1 MLAMKEAR
9 IIKRR
14 NPEKSRAKIIAAAQ
28 KAFAER
34 GYAQTGLRDIAALA
48 DVSSALP
55 VTYFDTKAGLF
66 EAALRSALD
75 MNVVTGGDKEDFG
88 KRLIQAVLNPD
99 MPITIP
105 AMIAHSIG
113 DDEAV
118 AIARRF
124 TKENIIIPV
133 AKWLGPPSA
142 RARAYLILMIS
153 TGFVIYSRHVLIDE
167 KSRGGGHTTRW
178 LVNTIQALVDGDE
191 ETISAFLRNR
201 ARKST
206 IL

>member
-1 MLAMKEAR
+1 MKETK

-55 VTYFDTKAGLF
+55 VTYFGTKAGLF
-66 EAALRSALD
+66 EAALKSALD
-75 MNVVTGGDKEDFG
+75 MDMVTQGDKEGFG
-88 KRLIQAVLNPD
+88 RRLIQAVLNPD

-118 AIARRF
+118 AIARQF
-124 TKENIIIPV
+124 AKENIIAPV
-133 AKWLGPPSA
+133 AKWLGAPKA

-153 TGFVIYSRHVLIDE
+153 TGFVIYNRHVLIDE
-167 KSRGGGHTTRW
+167 ESRGGSHTTRW
-178 LVNTIQALVDGDE
+178 LENTIQALVDGDE
-191 ETISAFLRNR
+191 ETISVFLRNR
-201 ARKST
+201 TRKSAN
-206 IL
+206 